1 MAEGESRPKRQ
12 RNSLDDSAC
21 ESTMVDHRPYLP
33 FEGKCP
39 LCDEQVT
46 LFPNHP
52 KKARTVY
59 REPDSQTHVNL
70 KSRWIQ
76 TAQSRIKSNPK
87 DAWAVSVKGRLEG
100 MGDLVAE
107 GIIYHIKCS
116 MRFTDGRLSSSQDNL
131 AGRPVSDDCAM
142 LLEQLFEWLDANLE
156 SNVFEVS
163 YLVEKMIELDSSP
176 DKSLSYSH
184 RHLKRKLTE
193 HYGNILFFT
202 NQARRKDLIC
212 LRDNTANIL
221 RDHQK
226 NTMTTDAGGTKSRPR
241 IFRV

>member
-1 MAEGESRPKRQ
+1 MEK
-12 RNSLDDSAC
+12 LK
-21 ESTMVDHRPYLP
+21 
-33 FEGKCP
+33 FE
-39 LCDEQVT
+39 
-46 LFPNHP
+46 
-52 KKARTVY
+52 
-59 REPDSQTHVNL
+59 
-70 KSRWIQ
+70 KSCILGQ
-76 TAQSRIKSNPK
+76 AT
-87 DAWAVSVKGRLEG
+87 
-100 MGDLVAE
+100 
-107 GIIYHIKCS
+107 
-116 MRFTDGRLSSSQDNL
+116 
-131 AGRPVSDDCAM
+131 GRPVSDDHAM

-226 NTMTTDAGGTKSRPR
+226 NTMTTDAGGTKSLTDQKMGIIRSAVQLIPSNDQCFFTVTADTR
-241 IFRV
+241 